1 MYDVTAIGELLI
13 DFTPYGTSENGG
25 SLFEQ
30 NPGGAPANVLVAL
43 AKLNKQTGFIGK
55 VGNDQFG
62 HYLKKVME
70 DHKVDMSGL
79 VFSQDVNTTLAFVHL
94 DEDGDRS
101 FSFYR
106 KPGADMTLDSKEID
120 KSVIKNSRIFHFGS
134 LSMTHEPAASATLD
148 SAKYAKENG
157 IIVSYDPNLRM
168 PLWSSTEDAKN
179 MIIKG
184 LPFADILKISEEEF
198 QFITGSTDLVK
209 GTGYLCKEYGISL
222 IFVTRGKKGCFY
234 RMKEFTGS
242 KEGIKVATIDTTGA
256 GDAFLGGVLYKI
268 LEKGGRPSE
277 LEREEVKSIAAFANG
292 VAAVSTTNKG
302 GIPSMPVLSEIE
314 ELLNEENALI

>member
-1 MYDVTAIGELLI
+1 MYDVTALGELLI
-13 DFTPYGTSENGG
+13 DFTPNGTSGNGR

-43 AKLNKQTGFIGK
+43 SKLNKQTAFIGK

-62 HYLKKVME
+62 HYLKKVMV
-70 DHKVDMSGL
+70 DHKVDTSGL
-79 VFSQDVNTTLAFVHL
+79 VISQDVNTTLAFVHI

-148 SAKYAKENG
+148 SAKYAMENG
-157 IIVSYDPNLRM
+157 IIVSYDPNLRL
-168 PLWSSTEDAKN
+168 PLWSSPEDAKN

-184 LPFADILKISEEEF
+184 LPYADVLKISEEEF
-198 QFITGSTDLVK
+198 QFITGYTDLVK
-209 GTGYLCKEYGISL
+209 GTDYLCKEYGISL
-222 IFVTRGKKGCFY
+222 VFVTRGKQGCFY
-234 RMKEFTGS
+234 RIKNFTGS
-242 KEGIKVATIDTTGA
+242 KEGIKVAAVDTTGA

-268 LEKGGRPSE
+268 LEAGVRPSE
-277 LEREEVKSIAAFANG
+277 LKIEEVKEMAAFANR
-292 VAAVSTTNKG
+292 VAAASTTKKG
-302 GIPSMPVLSEIE
+302 GIPSMPFLSEIE
-314 ELLNEENALI
+314 ELLNKKMS